1 MVHICC
7 KRRCFAWL
15 GRVGERPFSGGEE
28 GLAMLADVCLEK
40 GASACSFAMLYMAD
54 YVVCGKFL
62 KIKYV

>member
-1 MVHICC
+1 
-7 KRRCFAWL
+7 L

-28 GLAMLADVCLEK
+28 GLDMLADVCLEK

>member
-7 KRRCFAWL
+7 KRRCFARL
-15 GRVGERPFSGGEE
+15 GRVGERPLRGSVE
-28 GLAMLADVCLEK
+28 GLAVVADVCLEK
-40 GASACSFAMLYMAD
+40 GVSAYGFAVLYMAD